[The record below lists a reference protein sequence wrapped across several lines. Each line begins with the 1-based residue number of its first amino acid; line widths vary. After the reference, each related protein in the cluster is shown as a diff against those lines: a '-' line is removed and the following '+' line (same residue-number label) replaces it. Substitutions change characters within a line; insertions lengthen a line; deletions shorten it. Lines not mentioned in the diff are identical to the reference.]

1 MINTFEEKLAYEIGI
16 KLAQQDYL
24 EKEAS
29 MAAFKA
35 LGSGIKGVATG
46 QGATMGQAFR
56 AGVGQSGYKGA
67 QGFRG
72 VAKEIGQGLAKPW
85 QNMYQT
91 FGARQG
97 VKAMGAAKN
106 QHAAAQQAYK
116 TTMKGTD
123 VAAQQAAKATM
134 DAAGKNIGKVGNRYG
149 VGYGASEKMKA
160 LTDTAQR
167 GYIPRN
173 AQGAVNWG
181 QVGTMATGAGLAG
194 AGTYMAGN
202 AAFGGGNT
210 YNRANI
216 TVNKPAPAPQQAAPH
231 EYYLKKFFGGM

>member
-1 MINTFEEKLAYEIGI
+1 MINTFEEKLAYDIGV

-35 LGSGIKGVATG
+35 LGSGLKGVATG

-56 AGVGQSGYKGA
+56 SGVAQSGYTGA

-85 QNMYQT
+85 QQMYRRY
-91 FGARQG
+91 GAGRVQSLRNAEASAMKEM
-97 VKAMGAAKN
+97 KALERGGNATK
-106 QHAAAQQAYK
+106 QQL
-116 TTMKGTD
+116 
-123 VAAQQAAKATM
+123 
-134 DAAGKNIGKVGNRYG
+134 DAAGRKVFDA
-149 VGYGASEKMKA
+149 GAKSEKALQNYGGKRAYRSAMKG
-160 LTDTAQR
+160 
-167 GYIPRN
+167 GYIPRT
-173 AQGAVNWG
+173 AEGAVNWG

-194 AGTYMAGN
+194 TGAYMAGN

-210 YNRANI
+210 YNTNQY
-216 TVNKPAPAPQQAAPH
+216 TTNVTKTAPQVAPH
-231 EYYLKKFFGGM
+231 EYYMKQFSNWMNK